1 MTKTLVIRGDLA
13 SNFGYAKLLRA
24 LLPMFKKHF
33 EKIYGVDIHYHEN
46 FANNDFDHQLIKDEE
61 IEEIL
66 DPECGNN
73 LIFHHTTPGN
83 YKRVPNA
90 INAAYFVWETD
101 QAPLE
106 SKWSTDFTTVDII
119 FYSSPHLVSLLDKYS
134 FNGKKFYLPWPFDFS
149 KKTSFIKD
157 KKLNL
162 YDLDSGKNLRLTC
175 TDINAIYGG
184 YYLSVCSDAPRKG
197 ISLLLSEWVE
207 YVNHSNKEFCLI
219 LKLSTFTFSKSKK
232 ELIRQVL
239 DLIKFKK
246 SKNNFRILL
255 LFENLDDSL
264 MNTLYQK
271 CRFCLSTSL
280 GEGFGGTILET
291 ILNERPVL
299 VPRHTSFEYLI
310 PEYYKYVI
318 KHRKTTVNFTEN
330 TPYSPSSMWGM
341 IENGSLCAQLI
352 ELDKREFNSFENEIS
367 DLRKFTRSVCGYEKA
382 QSLFDKYFG
391 EIIDK

>member
-46 FANNDFDHQLIKDEE
+46 FAKNDFDHQLIKDDQ
-61 IEEIL
+61 IEKIL
-66 DPECGNN
+66 DSECGNN
-73 LIFHHTTPGN
+73 LIFHHTTPDN

-101 QAPLE
+101 QAPLG
-106 SKWSTDFTTVDII
+106 SKWFTDFSTVDII
-119 FYSSPHLVSLLDKYS
+119 FYSSPQLVSLLDKYS

-149 KKTSFIKD
+149 KKISCVEE

-162 YDLDSGKNLRLTC
+162 YDLNSGKNLRLTC
-175 TDINAIYGG
+175 ADICNIYGG
-184 YYLSVCSDAPRKG
+184 YYLSVSSDAPRKG
-197 ISLLLSEWVE
+197 VALLLSEWVE
-207 YVNHSNKEFCLI
+207 YVNHSHKEFCLI

-239 DLIKFKK
+239 ELIKFKK
-246 SKNNFRILL
+246 SKSNFRILL
-255 LFENLDDSL
+255 LFENLDDSH

-310 PEYYKYVI
+310 PESYKHVI
-318 KHRKTTVNFTEN
+318 KHRKTTINFTEN
-330 TPYSPSSMWGM
+330 TPYSPSSMWGI

-352 ELDKREFNSFENEIS
+352 KLDKRKFNSFENEIS
-367 DLRKFTRSVCGYEKA
+367 DLRKFTRSVCGYEKV
-382 QSLFDKYFG
+382 QLLFDKYFD
-391 EIIDK
+391 EIIDT

>member
-33 EKIYGVDIHYHEN
+33 KKIYGVDIHYHEN
-46 FANNDFDHQLIKDEE
+46 FAKNDFEYQLIKDDQ
-61 IEEIL
+61 IEAIL
-66 DPECGNN
+66 DSECGNN
-73 LIFHHTTPGN
+73 LIFHHTTPDN

-101 QAPLE
+101 QAPIG
-106 SKWSTDFTTVDII
+106 SRWVYDFSTVDII

-134 FNGKKFYLPWPFDFS
+134 FNGKKFHLPWPFDFS
-149 KKTSFIKD
+149 KEIPFVED
-157 KKLNL
+157 KKFNFHDLN
-162 YDLDSGKNLRLTC
+162 SGEDLRLTC
-175 TDINAIYGG
+175 ADICNTYGG
-184 YYLSVCSDAPRKG
+184 YYLSVSSDAPRKG
-197 ISLLLSEWVE
+197 VSLLLSEWLE
-207 YVNHSNKEFCLI
+207 YVNHSLEKFCLI
-219 LKLSTFTFSKSKK
+219 LKLSTFNFSKSKK
-232 ELIRQVL
+232 ELIRQVFE
-239 DLIKFKK
+239 LIKFKN

-255 LFENLDDSL
+255 NLENLDDSH

-271 CRFCLSTSL
+271 CRFSLSTSL

-310 PEYYKYVI
+310 PEDYKYVI
-318 KHRKTTVNFTEN
+318 KHRNTTINFTES

-341 IENGSLCAQLI
+341 IENNSLCEQLI
-352 ELDKREFNSFENEIS
+352 ELDKCEFSSFENDIS
-367 DLRKFTRSVCGYEKA
+367 DLKKFTRAVCGYEKV
-382 QSLFDKYFG
+382 QLLFDKYFD
-391 EIIDK
+391 EIINK

>member
-33 EKIYGVDIHYHEN
+33 KKIYGVDIHYHEN
-46 FANNDFDHQLIKDEE
+46 FANNDFDHHLIKEQE
-61 IEEIL
+61 IEKIL
-66 DPECGNN
+66 DPKCENN
-73 LIFHHTTPGN
+73 LIFHHTTPDN
-83 YKRVPNA
+83 YKRVSNA

-101 QAPLE
+101 QAPLG
-106 SKWSTDFTTVDII
+106 SNLLDDFASVDII
-119 FYSSPHLVSLLDKYS
+119 FYSSPHLLTLLDKYS

-149 KKTSFIKD
+149 KKTSFAME
-157 KKLNL
+157 KKLNF

-175 TDINAIYGG
+175 TNIIDIYGG

-197 ISLLLSEWVE
+197 ISLLLSDWLE

-239 DLIKFKK
+239 DIIKFKK
-246 SKNNFRILL
+246 SKDNFKVLL
-255 LFENLDDSL
+255 HFENLDDSQL
-264 MNTLYQK
+264 NTLYQK

-280 GEGFGGTILET
+280 GEGFGGTILEA

-299 VPRHTSFEYLI
+299 VPRHSSFEYLI
-310 PEYYKYVI
+310 PKDYKYVI
-318 KHRKTTVNFTEN
+318 KHRNTTINFTEN
-330 TPYSPSSMWGM
+330 TLYSPSSMWGI
-341 IENGSLCAQLI
+341 IENGSLCKKLI
-352 ELDKREFNSFENEIS
+352 ELDKREFNSFEYEIS
-367 DLRKFTRSVCGYEKA
+367 DLRKFTRSVCGYEKV
-382 QSLFDKYFG
+382 QLLFDKYFD